1 MQLEFLPKV
10 EISIAHQEI
19 QDSLNLFE
27 DLLSKEKKTWIS
39 LFESHLNRLCL
50 LYVLLFEFWLYSYLF
65 VKYLIYKC
73 LKSLIISDSSETFN
87 LTTFSLF
94 FLGDSC
100 Y

>member
-27 DLLSKEKKTWIS
+27 DLLSEEKKTWIC

-73 LKSLIISDSSETFN
+73 LKSLIISNSSETFN

-94 FLGDSC
+94 FFR
-100 Y
+100 